1 MDIMLERILSLIP
14 RKPNG
19 DFVHGTITEF
29 SEKVGIESPNL
40 VSDWKAGRSKSYR
53 RYLHDIAN
61 AYNVSVEW
69 LKGETDIK
77 EKPATET
84 GDGLDTE
91 TRELLDF
98 VMNATQNDKTVLL
111 SVIRGLKSRDS
122 QE

>member
-1 MDIMLERILSLIP
+1 M
-14 RKPNG
+14 
-19 DFVHGTITEF
+19 
-29 SEKVGIESPNL
+29 GIESPNL

-84 GDGLDTE
+84 GDGRDE
-91 TRELLDF
+91 KTRILLELFSQADEQRRQEMINYAQYLL
-98 VMNATQNDKTVLL
+98 NQQNNNN
-111 SVIRGLKSRDS
+111 
-122 QE
+122 

>member
-77 EKPATET
+77 EKPTAESSSELSE
-84 GDGLDTE
+84 LDKKLHNAITQIQDE
-91 TRELLDF
+91 EKKRWLLK
-98 VMNATQNDKTVLL
+98 MIQSL
-111 SVIRGLKSRDS
+111 S
-122 QE
+122 EEE